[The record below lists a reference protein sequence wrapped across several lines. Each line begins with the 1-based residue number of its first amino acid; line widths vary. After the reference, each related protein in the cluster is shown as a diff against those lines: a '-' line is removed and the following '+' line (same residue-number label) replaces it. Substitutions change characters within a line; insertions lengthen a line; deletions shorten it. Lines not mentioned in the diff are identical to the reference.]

1 MKRAMRL
8 IAATL
13 LLVVAMSLWSYVA
26 RAAAVLNLNGQK
38 IVLMSAEELVG
49 AMQAKDD
56 EIAALKARLEDKVK
70 AECNLI

>member
-13 LLVVAMSLWSYVA
+13 LLVVAFL
-26 RAAAVLNLNGQK
+26 
-38 IVLMSAEELVG
+38 G

>member
-26 RAAAVLNLNGQK
+26 RAAAVLNLNGQR
-38 IVLMSAEELVG
+38 IVLMSAEEFLG

-70 AECNLI
+70 AERNLI